1 MATLSEPTAEQLL
14 DARDA
19 LRRLVLPYRYEG
31 EAPPLWRTAHAA
43 LCQVEAALNVA
54 YTLPPREERRNGKR
68 KVGEEAEGA

>member
-1 MATLSEPTAEQLL
+1 MATLSEPTAEQLM

-43 LCQVEAALNVA
+43 LCQVEAALGLD
-54 YTLPPREERRNGKR
+54 YTLPPRDERRNGKR
-68 KVGEEAEGA
+68 KVEGDGNGE